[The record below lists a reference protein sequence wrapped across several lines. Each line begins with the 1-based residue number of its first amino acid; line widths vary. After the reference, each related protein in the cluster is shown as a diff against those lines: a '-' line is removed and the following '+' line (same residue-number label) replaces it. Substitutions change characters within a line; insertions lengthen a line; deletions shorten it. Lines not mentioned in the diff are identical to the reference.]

1 MSVIGRK
8 LKSKTGISMAIALV
22 FLLLCAMVGTVVLA
36 AASVNAGKL
45 SRERQ
50 YYRQILALTSASE
63 VLSKEVKGLTFVGA
77 HTKTETVTTTV
88 TVNGQD
94 TSTKVQAADP
104 VYEGKNPVLTG
115 AKLLQ
120 GLQDRLGALY
130 VSQQPSLLAGGSVG
144 GGGMALTFRANEEKG
159 IPEVTG
165 NLTLLP
171 DYSIQVVLRS
181 GQNSMTL
188 IYPAQASDSETAG
201 KPTITTSG
209 DQMQTVK
216 TTVTEFTTKVT
227 WGVPTLKEGG
237 AA

>member
-8 LKSKTGISMAIALV
+8 LKSKAGISMAIALV

-50 YYRQILALTSASE
+50 YYRQTLALTSAAD
-63 VLSKEVKGLTFVGA
+63 VITREVKGLTFVGA
-77 HTKTETVTTTV
+77 HTMTETVITTV
-88 TVNGQD
+88 TVNGED
-94 TSTKVQAADP
+94 TSTKVETKDP
-104 VYEGKNPVLTG
+104 VYQGKDPALTG
-115 AKLLQ
+115 AKLLH
-120 GLQDRLGALY
+120 GLRERLGALY
-130 VSQQPSLLAGGSVG
+130 VTQQPSSLFGGSVG
-144 GGGMALTFRANEEKG
+144 GGDMALTFRANGEKG
-159 IPEVTG
+159 IPEVAGT
-165 NLTLLP
+165 LTLLS

-188 IYPAQASDSETAG
+188 IYPAQASDSVTAG
-201 KPTITTSG
+201 KPTITSSE
-209 DQMQTVK
+209 DQKQTVK

-227 WGVPTLKEGG
+227 WGAPTLKEGG